1 MVNLKL
7 FIFLIL
13 KFNLSFQAKYRK
25 VSGLKSYNTLSLTKA
40 PKSAMQCCSICSR
53 TMGCE
58 GIKFEGD
65 SCSFLNNPVE
75 NMDDT
80 NDATD
85 STNIWINTEIKS
97 KCKLYIRIS
106 LKIRGTYLFLNK
118 ALNKQNCA

>member
-1 MVNLKL
+1 MINLKL

-13 KFNLSFQAKYRK
+13 KLNQIPQIQSYQAKYQK
-25 VSGLKSYNTLSLTKA
+25 VSSLKSYNTLSLTKA
-40 PKSAMQCCSICSR
+40 PKSAMQCCSICSI

-65 SCSFLNNPVE
+65 FCSFLSNPVE
-75 NMDDT
+75 DNT

-97 KCKLYIRIS
+97 KFKTIH
-106 LKIRGTYLFLNK
+106 
-118 ALNKQNCA
+118 

>member
-1 MVNLKL
+1 
-7 FIFLIL
+7 
-13 KFNLSFQAKYRK
+13 
-25 VSGLKSYNTLSLTKA
+25 
-40 PKSAMQCCSICSR
+40 
-53 TMGCE
+53 MGCE

-97 KCKLYIRIS
+97 KCK
-106 LKIRGTYLFLNK
+106 TVP
-118 ALNKQNCA
+118 